1 MSNDATRR
9 AIALVTAQIDDIVNG
24 TGLARELFGDAV
36 GDASDD
42 RQAWE
47 QTMALAVGLLNI
59 SVVLVDRLAG
69 ATDRTPTD
77 LMAEVALQL
86 ETADG

>member
-1 MSNDATRR
+1 VSNDATRR
-9 AIALVTAQIDDIVNG
+9 AIALVTAQIDDIITG
-24 TGLARELFGDAV
+24 SGLARELFGDAV
-36 GDASDD
+36 GDAADD

-59 SVVLVDRLAG
+59 SVVLVDRLAEITG
-69 ATDRTPTD
+69 RTPGD

-86 ETADG
+86 ETAED